1 MDYQNVIRDF
11 AERTRKNLELVEDH
25 AKRAPGTPFEFSQ
38 LVNSMLGLLVFPNER
53 YHERIPEKPLS
64 DLRELG
70 WPVPVASRDLPDP
83 PDLRSF
89 VRYLRNA
96 IAHFNIKFEAD
107 GSGQLT
113 GLTVWNLRRGRV
125 GEKTW
130 QATFTAEQ
138 LREITHRFIELL
150 LDDESNRLSS
160 GSPPS

>member
-11 AERTRKNLELVEDH
+11 AERTRTNLELVEDH
-25 AKRAPGTPFEFSQ
+25 VKRAPGTAFEFTQ
-38 LVNSMLGLLVFPNER
+38 LVNSMLGLLVFPTER
-53 YHERIPEKPLS
+53 YHSRIPPTPLS
-64 DLRELG
+64 DLRESG
-70 WPVPVASRDLPDP
+70 WPVPVASENLPDP

-107 GSGQLT
+107 GRGQLT
-113 GLTVWNLRRGRV
+113 GLTVWNRRGGRSA
-125 GEKTW
+125 GKTW

-150 LDDESNRLSS
+150 LDDESDRISS
-160 GSPPS
+160 GPPPS